1 MLVFCASRKQCQS
14 CAELLAELLPLDAA
28 CAAVGAAAQ
37 EARQALVLQ
46 MQDAM
51 GGFSNVALE
60 KLMLAGLSLKSTKIV
75 NLDCISDINDGRYG
89 LIRFRF
95 DALQVNVV
103 NEHAAESNAK
113 DV

>member
-14 CAELLAELLPLDAA
+14 CAELLAELLPLEAS

-60 KLMLAGLSLKSTKIV
+60 KLMLAGASLKMYKIV
-75 NLDCISDINDGRYG
+75 NLDCISDMNDGIFPWIG
-89 LIRFRF
+89 CIFVM
-95 DALQVNVV
+95 LQCHVCF
-103 NEHAAESNAK
+103 
-113 DV
+113 